1 MAYLLLVDDDTA
13 FRDAL
18 AQILTLRGYHVA
30 TAGDGLAALA
40 RLSQPEVPDLI
51 LLDLVMPR
59 MDGTQFRSVQRQYTR
74 WATIPVVVFAD
85 AHLLG
90 LAPPLE
96 VVAAL
101 PKDTPLRTLL
111 DAIEQYRH
119 HRERP
124 LCP

>member
-1 MAYLLLVDDDTA
+1 MAYLLLVDNDTA

-18 AQILTLRGYHVA
+18 AYVLTVRGYHVA
-30 TAGDGLAALA
+30 TAGDGMAALA
-40 RLSQPEVPDLI
+40 RLSQPEAPDLI

-59 MDGTQFRSVQRQYTR
+59 MDGAQFRSVQRQHPR

-96 VVAAL
+96 AAAAL

-111 DAIEQYRH
+111 DAIEQH
-119 HRERP
+119 QRERP
-124 LCP
+124 LRS